1 MIHLQ
6 EPLVMAA
13 ISGAPF
19 SSSFFHCR
27 PPPPKYYCTTWSSRT
42 NLFCARAIGEASVS
56 ADYSEAKRLID
67 EVLRKGKEEEEE
79 SAVAAATSS
88 VANSAVSWAL
98 YCDKESQRLLAESV
112 EKLCASSQDAGPF
125 LSSENALGVWDVF
138 YAPHISRFDCHTRT
152 RTHNFSLS
160 LSPSLVVSFK
170 TFY

>member
-1 MIHLQ
+1 
-6 EPLVMAA
+6 MAA
-13 ISGAPF
+13 IFGAPF
-19 SSSFFHCR
+19 SSSFLHYR
-27 PPPPKYYCTTWSSRT
+27 PPPPPKYYCPTWSSRT
-42 NLFCARAIGEASVS
+42 NFFCARAIGEASVS
-56 ADYSEAKRLID
+56 ADYSEAKRLIN

-112 EKLCASSQDAGPF
+112 EKLCASAQDAGPF

-138 YAPHISRFDCHTRT
+138 YAPHISRFDCHTRAHT
-152 RTHNFSLS
+152 RAL
-160 LSPSLVVSFK
+160 SLVVSFK

>member
-1 MIHLQ
+1 
-6 EPLVMAA
+6 MAV
-13 ISGAPF
+13 ISSAPF

-27 PPPPKYYCTTWSSRT
+27 PPSPPKYYCAAWSSRT
-42 NLFCARAIGEASVS
+42 SLFCARAIGEASVS

-67 EVLRKGKEEEEE
+67 KVLRKGKEEEEE
-79 SAVAAATSS
+79 SAVAVATSS
-88 VANSAVSWAL
+88 VADSAVSWAL

-152 RTHNFSLS
+152 HAHALSLS
-160 LSPSLVVSFK
+160 LCHSRLSTDRGYAPSWKS
-170 TFY
+170 

>member
-1 MIHLQ
+1 
-6 EPLVMAA
+6 MAA

-19 SSSFFHCR
+19 SSSFLHNR

-42 NLFCARAIGEASVS
+42 SLFCARAIGEASVS

-79 SAVAAATSS
+79 SA

-138 YAPHISRFDCHTRT
+138 YAPHISRFDCHTRAH
-152 RTHNFSLS
+152 THAL
-160 LSPSLVVSFK
+160 SLVVSVK